1 MELFLKVFQ
10 MNHKLLQ
17 FWSLCLDFLLSRNN
31 LFYFGTILSMQ
42 WKQSLP
48 LTSSSSPQIPS
59 LERLT
64 STSFSCILLK
74 TFFAYTH
81 IFFSQ
86 IIIYHTHTS
95 GLSFFLHTRT
105 WWTWLHT
112 SIYGSV
118 SLLNMTIQNP
128 TIWTYYNFFS
138 LSTIIGQLKLL

>member
-10 MNHKLLQ
+10 MNYKLLQ

-42 WKQSLP
+42 WRQSLP

-59 LERLT
+59 LEGIT
-64 STSFSCILLK
+64 ITSFSYILLK
-74 TFFAYTH
+74 TFFHTH
-81 IFFSQ
+81 TFFSQ
-86 IIIYHTHTS
+86 IIIYRTHTS
-95 GLSFFLHTRT
+95 GLSFFFLHTRT

-112 SIYGSV
+112 SIYACV

-128 TIWTYYNFFS
+128 TIWIYYNFFS

>member
-59 LERLT
+59 LEGLT
-64 STSFSCILLK
+64 STSFSYILLK

-81 IFFSQ
+81 IFFTNNN
-86 IIIYHTHTS
+86 IPYTHFWS
-95 GLSFFLHTRT
+95 LSFFFNTPGHDGHGSTPVYMDLYHYLI
-105 WWTWLHT
+105 WLYR
-112 SIYGSV
+112 IPPYE
-118 SLLNMTIQNP
+118 
-128 TIWTYYNFFS
+128 Y
-138 LSTIIGQLKLL
+138 TIISLACLPSLDN